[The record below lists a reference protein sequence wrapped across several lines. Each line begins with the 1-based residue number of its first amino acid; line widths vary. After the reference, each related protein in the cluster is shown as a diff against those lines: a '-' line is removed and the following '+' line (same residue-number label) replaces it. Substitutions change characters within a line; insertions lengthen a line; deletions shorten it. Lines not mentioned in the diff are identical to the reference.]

1 MPIDWFPL
9 WLSLRVAVIS
19 TAIALAIGL
28 WLAWTLA
35 NRSFRGKE
43 VLDAAVTLPLVLPPT
58 VLGYY
63 LLVLLGR
70 ASPIGHVYELLFGGP
85 LVFTWQAAVVASL
98 FHSTPLLVKSARA
111 AFESVDRSYER
122 AARNLG
128 ATELRLFWRV
138 TLPLVRRSI
147 LSRGRAGLC
156 PIAGRFRRHAH
167 DRRQYSGPH
176 PNGLDRHLRRRG
188 SGQRRTARVLVL
200 IVSAIALA
208 ILTLANRLTSNPFGP
223 RQTDPGVMIQARIR
237 KQYPPRPD
245 SAGFSLDLDFQAA
258 AGVTVLFGS
267 SGAGKTL
274 TLDSIAGFVRPDEG
288 RILLDDQILF
298 DGAAGVHLPPRSR
311 HCGYVFQNYALFP
324 HMTLRQNLEFAAER
338 APGWAGIAR

>member
-1 MPIDWFPL
+1 MAIDWFPL
-9 WLSLRVAVIS
+9 WLSLRVAAIS
-19 TAIALAIGL
+19 TALALAAGL
-28 WLAWTLA
+28 WLAWILV

-70 ASPIGHVYELLFGGP
+70 ASPVGKLYEWAFGGP

-147 LSRGRAGLC
+147 LAAAALAFARSLGDFGVTLM
-156 PIAGRFRRHAH
+156 IAGNIPGRTQTVSVAIY
-167 DRRQYSGPH
+167 DAVEAG
-176 PNGLDRHLRRRG
+176 NGA
-188 SGQRRTARVLVL
+188 TARVLVV
-200 IVSAIALA
+200 IVSALALV

-223 RQTDPGVMIQARIR
+223 RQT
-237 KQYPPRPD
+237 
-245 SAGFSLDLDFQAA
+245 
-258 AGVTVLFGS
+258 
-267 SGAGKTL
+267 
-274 TLDSIAGFVRPDEG
+274 
-288 RILLDDQILF
+288 
-298 DGAAGVHLPPRSR
+298 
-311 HCGYVFQNYALFP
+311 AL
-324 HMTLRQNLEFAAER
+324 
-338 APGWAGIAR
+338 